1 MSNPPIPY
9 LHTLPAEIWLACWTL
24 CSSRQLR
31 RISLVCQLFRSLCF
45 PLLLQH
51 QDFDIAA
58 VEKTLDRK
66 NWIDPVCRLHRTAV
80 RLDRLAEG
88 HHALLVQSWKFSARH
103 SVYRVAPRY
112 PQIPNLGLFDAV
124 YDRVIATFSATLAR
138 YQNLQSLDIRGLT
151 IDTSFK
157 DTLLS
162 LSVLDH
168 LTLDGCD
175 IIAREGPLMK
185 LKSFAISEIRS
196 PDAQAPVEHP
206 LQIASREHL
215 QNLQLHARDKTWSLI
230 TGFGPGKFTH
240 LVSVSLDVL
249 SHVQLFFSFLR
260 QCPRLESLEIKSVS
274 RYPIITLPESLSLD
288 TASGLRHLTA
298 PSRLIRLFAPGRPVS
313 MVKALVDW
321 TVAQAGDENLLPVL
335 LDISHTSAPL
345 LSLGIASRAPSDES
359 LAALASL
366 FPCLRELSIDILDGP
381 VNINICRFS
390 RRRSHSVDDRC
401 PSLGDDTAFDELLP
415 DGVSDAEEDT
425 SSATVVIVEQ
435 KELPDD
441 RFPAFTRLVDMFNR
455 INKDGISLP
464 PTIEVLRLKTDS
476 PDLLPISL
484 AKRHQVLAR
493 LLEQCPLLREVQLGL
508 PSYAW
513 KRIGA
518 LWKQEGVESYVQVNP
533 QCVT

>member
-1 MSNPPIPY
+1 MSNPPILY
-9 LHTLPAEIWLACWTL
+9 LHILPAEIWLACWTL

-31 RISLVCQLFRSLCF
+31 RISLVCQLFRSLSF

-51 QDFDIAA
+51 QDFDVAA
-58 VEKTLDRK
+58 VEKILDRK
-66 NWIDPVCRLHRTAV
+66 NWIDPVHRLHRTAV

-88 HHALLVQSWKFSARH
+88 HHALLVQSWKFSARDGAY
-103 SVYRVAPRY
+103 VYRVAP
-112 PQIPNLGLFDAV
+112 DTM
-124 YDRVIATFSATLAR
+124 YDRVIATFSATLGR
-138 YQNLQSLDIRGLT
+138 YQNLRSLDIRGLT
-151 IDTSFK
+151 IDTSFR

-162 LSVLDH
+162 LSVLDD

-185 LKSFAISEIRS
+185 LKSFGISGILS
-196 PDAQAPVEHP
+196 PGAQAPVEHP

-215 QNLQLHARDKTWSLI
+215 QNLQLDARFETWSLI
-230 TGFGPGKFTH
+230 TGFGSGKFPH
-240 LVSVSLDVL
+240 LVAVSLDEL
-249 SHVQLFFSFLR
+249 SNVQLFFSFLR
-260 QCPRLESLEIKSVS
+260 QCPRLESLEIKSIS

-288 TASGLRHLTA
+288 TTPGLRHLTA
-298 PSRLIRLFAPGRPVS
+298 PSKLIRLFAPRRPVS

-321 TVAQAGDENLLPVL
+321 TVAQAGDEDLLPVL
-335 LDISHTSAPL
+335 LDISHTCAPL
-345 LSLGIASRAPSDES
+345 LSLGIASTAPSDES
-359 LAALASL
+359 LAALAPL
-366 FPCLRELSIDILDGP
+366 FPCLRELSIDILEDP
-381 VNINICRFS
+381 VDFCEFPLP
-390 RRRSHSVDDRC
+390 RSHSVDNRR
-401 PSLGDDTAFDELLP
+401 PLLRDDTAFDELLP
-415 DGVSDAEEDT
+415 DEVSDAEEDT

-518 LWKQEGVESYVQVNP
+518 LWKQEGVHLETHSSRIDMLYP
-533 QCVT
+533 C